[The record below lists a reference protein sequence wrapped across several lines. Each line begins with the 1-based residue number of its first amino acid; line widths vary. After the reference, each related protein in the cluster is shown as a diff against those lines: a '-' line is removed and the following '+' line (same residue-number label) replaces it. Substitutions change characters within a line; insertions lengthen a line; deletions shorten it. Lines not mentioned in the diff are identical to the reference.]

1 MLRFIRR
8 TLCTLFLSF
17 LAGAPSSALAQVRN
31 VDVEVFTG
39 QPFGV
44 ARITVPLSGPA
55 AAAALQTNSFSLAA
69 DDHRVLYPVFTT
81 GRILTALR
89 DFTGDESVPPRLTVL
104 FLFTG
109 NEPFDVTL
117 HVPTTTSLSIRPREQ
132 PRAHS
137 RLLRRWWREYTA
149 AVHRQDMRG
158 DYPPLIETY
167 LTHTLSR
174 RLNLALPPVI
184 RNQEEDLEEPLRS
197 MAMLLGTEAKRMALL
212 HEALADRPTGERADL
227 PLPEHLVWSP
237 VPIPA
242 VPDDV
247 EIEPI
252 AMHVPEECFYI
263 RFGRFNNYLW
273 MSHLLEEYGGDL
285 SRMVK
290 LRAHDLR
297 LSERT
302 QQQLAL
308 KEGALAEL
316 LGETIIAD
324 VAMIGRDTYMR
335 EGASI
340 GILFHAKNNLLL
352 RTDFQR
358 QRAEALR
365 HFADYDA
372 VETTVEIGGHEVSF
386 ISTPDNRL
394 RSFYAADGDFHL
406 VTTSRT
412 IVERFFAAG
421 AGERPLG
428 ASDEF
433 RYARAQTP
441 LHSNDTIFVYL
452 SRPFL
457 RGLVSPSY
465 RIELSRRLQSV
476 AQIELLQLARL
487 TSRAEGNEL
496 TDIDDLVAAGFLPRG
511 FGQRPEGGS
520 LLDRDGNLVDSLR
533 GARGSFLPIAD
544 MTVETATRSERAEAA
559 ALAAWQIK
567 NWQQMDP
574 IVISVKRFELEEEG
588 LERVVIDTHIMPLSQ
603 GKYEWFTSMLGPPQ
617 REFVAPHSDDV
628 IHFNAILKGGRLR
641 PGVDVH
647 HLFIGVQDI
656 LPDPTLGQDG
666 LMRNL
671 KLLTQTPGYLGA
683 WPEPGLIDV
692 LPIIRLFES
701 DLAGYTRLPL
711 GLWRWQGGDYSVV
724 SFDRRVLE
732 RVTPRLHFHEAE
744 QPAQMRLTIGDLRS
758 TNIAPLASAINYDR
772 AWQASLGNLR
782 LLHTLSQ
789 QLAVPRAEALTTAE
803 TLLDVRLICPLG
815 GTYEFSETA
824 GGFQQWQST
833 AWEPGSTPLPPEDYV
848 SPFFTWFRGARAD
861 LNVDPSG
868 VVLHAEIDMQRR
880 VEERGFQLPRFP
892 GLLGGE

>member
-1 MLRFIRR
+1 MHLLRQ
-8 TLCTLFLSF
+8 TLCALVLSV
-17 LAGAPSSALAQVRN
+17 LAIAPSSAFAQDRN
-31 VDVEVFTG
+31 VDVEVIAG

-44 ARITVPLSGPA
+44 ARITVPLSDPSS
-55 AAAALQTNSFSLAA
+55 AAALQTNSFSLSA
-69 DDHRVLYPVFTT
+69 DNHRALYPVFTT
-81 GRILTALR
+81 GRLLAALR
-89 DFTGDESVPPRLTVL
+89 EVTGDTAVPPRLTIL

-109 NEPFDVTL
+109 NEPFEVTI
-117 HVPTTTSLSIRPREQ
+117 HVPTTYRLTITPRDQ
-132 PRAHS
+132 PRTHP
-137 RLLRRWWREYTA
+137 RLLRRWWREYAA
-149 AVHRQDMRG
+149 AVHQQDTRG

-174 RLNLALPPVI
+174 RLNLALPLI
-184 RNQEEDLEEPLRS
+184 LREQEVEPEEPVRS
-197 MAMLLGTEAKRMALL
+197 IAMLLGTETQRMDLL
-212 HEALADRPTGERADL
+212 HEALADRPASEPSDL
-227 PLPEHLVWSP
+227 PLPEQLVWSP

-242 VPDDV
+242 VPDDI

-252 AMHVPEECFYI
+252 AMHVPEECFYV

-273 MSHLLEEYGGDL
+273 LSHLLEEYGGDL

-297 LSERT
+297 LNERT

-308 KEGALAEL
+308 KENALASL
-316 LGETIIAD
+316 LGETVIAD

-340 GILFHAKNNLLL
+340 GILFQARNNLLL
-352 RTDFQR
+352 QTDFQR

-365 HFADYDA
+365 HFADSNA
-372 VETTVEIGGHEVSF
+372 VEETVEIAGHEVSF

-394 RSFYAADGDFHL
+394 RSFYAIDGDFHL

-433 RYARAQTP
+433 RYARAQKP
-441 LHSNDTIFVYL
+441 LQSDDTLFVYM

-465 RIELSRRLQSV
+465 QIELSRRLQAV
-476 AQIELLQLARL
+476 AQIEILQLARL
-487 TSRAEGNEL
+487 TARAEGHQL
-496 TDIDDLVAAGFLPRG
+496 TERDDLIAAGYLPRG

-520 LLDRDGNLVDSLR
+520 LEDNDGSIVDSLR

-544 MTVETATRSERAEAA
+544 MTVETATHSERMQSV
-559 ALAAWQIK
+559 ALAEWQIK

-574 IVISVKRFELEEEG
+574 IVVSVKRFELEEEG
-588 LERVVIDTHIMPLSQ
+588 RERVVIDTHITPLSE
-603 GKYEWFTSMLGPPQ
+603 GKYEWFTSMLGPPA
-617 REFVAPHSDDV
+617 RAFVAPHSDDV
-628 IHFNAILKGGRLR
+628 IQFSAILKGGRLR
-641 PGVDVH
+641 PEVDVH

-656 LPDPTLGQDG
+656 LPDPALGQEG
-666 LMRNL
+666 LLRNL

-692 LPIIRLFES
+692 LPILRLFES

-711 GLWRWQGGDYSVV
+711 GLWRWQGGDYSVL
-724 SFDRRVLE
+724 SFDHRVLE

-744 QPAQMRLTIGDLRS
+744 EPAQMRLSVGDLRT

-772 AWQASLGNLR
+772 AWKASLGNLR
-782 LLHTLSQ
+782 LLHALSQ
-789 QLAVPRAEALTTAE
+789 QLAVPRDEALATAE
-803 TLLDVRLICPLG
+803 TLLDVRLMCPLG
-815 GTYEFSETA
+815 GAYEISESA
-824 GGFQQWQST
+824 EGFQQWEST
-833 AWEPGSTPLPPEDYV
+833 AWESGIKPLPPEDYV
-848 SPFFTWFRGARAD
+848 SPLFTWFRGAHAD

-868 VVLHAEIDMQRR
+868 VLLHAEIDMQRR